1 MLLIHITLQH
11 KHDST
16 VVDLNNLRNK
26 LSKSL
31 KGNGVVTTLILLHL
45 DRHKHLEGYAFVCL
59 FVYLL
64 FLFISVYPL
73 CSI

>member
-31 KGNGVVTTLILLHL
+31 KGNGVVTNIN
-45 DRHKHLEGYAFVCL
+45 
-59 FVYLL
+59 
-64 FLFISVYPL
+64 FITFRQT
-73 CSI
+73 

>member
-45 DRHKHLEGYAFVCL
+45 DRHKHLDGYAFVCL
-59 FVYLL
+59 FVVSFY
-64 FLFISVYPL
+64 FSVPIMQY
-73 CSI
+73 IM